1 MIQFK
6 VEIAEKISKVTG
18 IEKEEIEGYI
28 EIPKDDN
35 NGDYAFPCFR
45 LAKTMKKAPQAIAEE
60 IKEKIELDKEILEK
74 EY

>member
-35 NGDYAFPCFR
+35 IGHVIITRNYIEGTGGPIIEIR
-45 LAKTMKKAPQAIAEE
+45 GNTLALEEKKKLPQGEN
-60 IKEKIELDKEILEK
+60 
-74 EY
+74 

>member
-6 VEIAEKISKVTG
+6 QEIAEKISKVTG
-18 IEKEEIEGYI
+18 IEKVEIEGYI

-45 LAKTMKKAPQAIAEE
+45 LAKTMKVRPKSKITIM
-60 IKEKIELDKEILEK
+60 IKRLTR
-74 EY
+74 